1 VPELAQRARAIWR
14 HSERQ
19 LANDRDWEKDPPGR
33 DDGASCWS
41 PDGEESAMIHRVVLA
56 LPDANTSAQGG
67 PAFSIKDVT
76 EVDVRE
82 IRQASGIE

>member
-1 VPELAQRARAIWR
+1 MRPPVACGSVGRVTCASKEFGVPELAQRARAIWR

-41 PDGEESAMIHRVVLA
+41 PDGEESAMIARAPFLTVA
-56 LPDANTSAQGG
+56 MA
-67 PAFSIKDVT
+67 
-76 EVDVRE
+76 
-82 IRQASGIE
+82 